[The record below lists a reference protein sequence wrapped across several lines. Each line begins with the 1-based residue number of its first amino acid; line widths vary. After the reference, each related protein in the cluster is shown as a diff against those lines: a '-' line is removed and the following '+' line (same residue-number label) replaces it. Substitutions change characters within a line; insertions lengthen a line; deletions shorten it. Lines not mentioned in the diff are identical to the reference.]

1 MKRSILPLAV
11 IASVLGLL
19 AGVYASRPA
28 ESSPPPVPPARA
40 TPAADAAGRPADGPI
55 AACTFPLR
63 WRVAR
68 IDSEFGLSAVD
79 ASATV
84 ERAAGLWERATGREL
99 FERDDA
105 AGFPIAFVFDG
116 RQAAANELAEQ
127 RAAIAEREREIL
139 AQEAGLSARRDRF
152 NREQAEYTSRLNAF
166 NQWAA
171 SHNAVV
177 RQWNRDGNIPDEIL
191 SELRANDD
199 RLRLEEA
206 KLSQEGRVV
215 QAEGDALSADLDAFA
230 DQVEEH
236 QRRADMLD
244 RVFATGSVLA
254 GRFLQG
260 ATADGRVI
268 PTLREIQIFQ
278 FDDLDHLELVMA
290 HELGHSL
297 GLSHAEQATAVMAEE
312 HELAGASRAN
322 GIHAADLAALREIC
336 PQP

>member
-1 MKRSILPLAV
+1 VKRAFLPLAA
-11 IASVLGLL
+11 IGSILALL

-28 ESSPPPVPPARA
+28 ESAPPPPARA
-40 TPAADAAGRPADGPI
+40 TPAAAAAATLTDGPT
-55 AACTFPLR
+55 ADCTFPLR

-68 IDSEFGLSAVD
+68 IDDEFGLSPDD
-79 ASATV
+79 ATATV
-84 ERAAGLWERATGREL
+84 ERAARLWEQATGREL

-105 AGFPIAFVFDG
+105 GGFPIAFVFDG

-127 RAAIAEREREIL
+127 REALEQREREIL
-139 AQEAGLSARRDRF
+139 AKEAGLTERRDRF
-152 NREQAEYTSRLNAF
+152 NRVQAEYTSRLNAF
-166 NQWAA
+166 NQWAS

-191 SELRANDD
+191 QELRANDD

-206 KLSQEGRVV
+206 KLDQEGKVI
-215 QAEGDALSADLDAFA
+215 QAAGDSLNVELDEFA
-230 DQVEEH
+230 GEVEEH
-236 QRRADMLD
+236 RRRTDMIN
-244 RVFATGSVLA
+244 RIFATGSVLA

-260 ATADGRVI
+260 AMPDGRVI

-278 FDDLDHLELVMA
+278 FDNLDHLELVMA

-297 GLSHAEQATAVMAEE
+297 GLGHADQAIAVMAEE
-312 HELAGASRAN
+312 HELAGASRAS
-322 GIHAADLAALREIC
+322 GIHALDLALLREIC